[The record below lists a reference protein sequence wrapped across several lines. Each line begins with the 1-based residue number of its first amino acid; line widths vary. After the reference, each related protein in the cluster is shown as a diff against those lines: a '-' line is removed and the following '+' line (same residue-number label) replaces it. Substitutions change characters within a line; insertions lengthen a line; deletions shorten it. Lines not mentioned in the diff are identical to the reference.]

1 MGEIK
6 GEEGGIVSSVHIS
19 PADPGKPHDLV
30 NVRSRGKST
39 GMLVVAAGDGVVL
52 AARLLGPQAH
62 EHTEAGSIL
71 DRCVSLVQSI
81 ANRRPR
87 SGLVEASERLEV
99 YEDEASLIAHDAG
112 WK

>member
-6 GEEGGIVSSVHIS
+6 GEEGGIVSSLYL
-19 PADPGKPHDLV
+19 DPGGTGPHAV
-30 NVRSRGKST
+30 INVRSRGKSL
-39 GMLVVAAGDGVVL
+39 GSLVVDKADAIKLV
-52 AARLLGPQAH
+52 ARLLGPQAH

-71 DRCVSLVQSI
+71 DRCISLVQSI

-87 SGLVEASERLEV
+87 SGLVEASERLEM

>member
-81 ANRRPR
+81 ARDPA
-87 SGLVEASERLEV
+87 LDMAHAVDVYDAFVTEAR
-99 YEDEASLIAHDAG
+99 AIAHDAG